1 MKKVFFWGGIPLMLC
16 VGFTACS
23 KYDLNSEIGENG
35 ENSEEVRK
43 NATTYMSVSFTL
55 PTSNDTRSRDDGQD
69 KDDPDFNNVGKWHGK
84 DKIKSVN
91 VYVFKI
97 IDEINGRGELE
108 VIHKYAASDLDFT
121 QKSISNKTLI
131 TANKA
136 FKVTPGHKVV
146 YVVVNPT
153 QAAEDLLTVPK
164 KLPSWTEA
172 AALLHGP
179 ESPKDFEV
187 FDEFYRSSVMQ
198 FSTSATL
205 TEEYTTGD
213 KTRAGEIAKVEDGKD
228 VILMTGDWVDPII
241 DDNVSATEAVSGY
254 KNRPEIPVERAVA
267 RVLVTTA
274 ATSFDFK
281 GVNPNNGN
289 IEASAIK
296 VSNLTYVVA
305 QGENK
310 FYFYDFA
317 NRFRS
322 PAYKIVPSNDDY
334 WTENFQANYQNVGS
348 HYDYSG
354 LWKNTAGTSAKV
366 KGITVPTRTVFNA
379 NAADELTNV
388 TNDLKEGL
396 KGEFILPTTHAYN
409 TDRKQS
415 GYRKGNTA
423 YILVRGFLTPKYVVQ
438 ADGSVVDG
446 ATLPANADLYLGTN
460 GVFYANQA
468 TVRNTAKKG
477 VAGQTAQL
485 FKARKVLYFAWINPD
500 NLVTSKVV
508 NSPVS
513 RNNIYHVQI
522 KGITKVGAN
531 WNPLVPTLD
540 PHNPKIADP
549 NDPDNPINNNP
560 INPDPRPNN
569 NPYEP
574 KEPPISP
581 QEHLSIQDT
590 WMSVNVNILPWAVH
604 SYEIEF

>member
-1 MKKVFFWGGIPLMLC
+1 MLS

-55 PTSNDTRSRDDGQD
+55 PTSNDTRSYNDGQD

-84 DKIKSVN
+84 DKIKSVT

-97 IDEINGRGELE
+97 EDNGIDVKLE
-108 VIHKYAASDLDFT
+108 VIHKYAASDLGFT
-121 QKSISNKTLI
+121 QKSISNKTLV

-136 FKVTPGHKVV
+136 FKVTPGEKMV

-153 QAAEDLLTVPK
+153 QAADDLLTEPKVPQW
-164 KLPSWTEA
+164 LVA
-172 AALLHGP
+172 VGP
-179 ESPKDFEV
+179 QSPKDPAV
-187 FDEFYRSSVMQ
+187 FNDFYRSSLMQ
-198 FSTSATL
+198 FSNSATL
-205 TEEYTTGD
+205 TGEYTTGD

-228 VILMTGDWVDPII
+228 VILMTGEEVYPTI

-254 KNRPEIPVERAVA
+254 KNRPEISVERAVA

-310 FYFYDFA
+310 FYFNDD
-317 NRFRS
+317 NHRFHS
-322 PAYKIVPSNDDY
+322 PAYDIVPSNDDY

-396 KGEFILPTTHAYN
+396 KGEFILPTAHTYN
-409 TDRKQS
+409 TDRKLS
-415 GYRKGNTA
+415 KYRKGNTA

-468 TVRNTAKKG
+468 TVRNTAKGG

-522 KGITKVGAN
+522 KGISKVGAN

-549 NDPDNPINNNP
+549 NDPDNPINKNP
-560 INPDPRPNN
+560 INPDPRPDN

-574 KEPPISP
+574 KDPPVSP
-581 QEHLSIQDT
+581 QDHLSIQDT

>member
-1 MKKVFFWGGIPLMLC
+1 
-16 VGFTACS
+16 
-23 KYDLNSEIGENG
+23 
-35 ENSEEVRK
+35 
-43 NATTYMSVSFTL
+43 MSVSFTL
-55 PTSNDTRSRDDGQD
+55 PTSNDTRSYNDGQD

-84 DKIKSVN
+84 DKIKSVT

-97 IDEINGRGELE
+97 EDNGIDVKLE
-108 VIHKYAASDLDFT
+108 VIHKYAASDLGFT

-131 TANKA
+131 TANRA
-136 FKVTPGHKVV
+136 FKVTPGMKIV
-146 YVVVNPT
+146 YIVVNPT

-164 KLPSWTEA
+164 IRTNQTGA
-172 AALLHGP
+172 NALLNGP
-179 ESPKDFEV
+179 ASPKDLEV
-187 FDEFYRSSVMQ
+187 FEEFHNSSLME
-198 FSTSATL
+198 FSNSATL

-213 KTRAGEIAKVEDGKD
+213 KTRAGEIAKVEDGQD
-228 VILMTGDWVDPII
+228 VILMTGDEVYPTI

-254 KNRPEIPVERAVA
+254 KNRPEISVKRAVA

-310 FYFYDFA
+310 FHFYDGDGHI
-317 NRFRS
+317 RFYS
-322 PAYKIVPSNDDY
+322 PAYEIAPSNDDY
-334 WTENFQANYQNVGS
+334 WTENFQASYQNVGS

-354 LWKNTAGTSAKV
+354 LWKNTAGPSAKV
-366 KGITVPTRTVFNA
+366 KGVTVPTRTVFNA

-388 TNDLKEGL
+388 TNDLNEGL
-396 KGEFILPTTHAYN
+396 KGEFILPTGHLFN
-409 TDRKQS
+409 SDRTQS

-549 NDPDNPINNNP
+549 NDPDNPINKNP
-560 INPDPRPNN
+560 INPDPRPDN

-574 KEPPISP
+574 KDPPVSP
-581 QEHLSIQDT
+581 QDHLSIQDT

>member
-1 MKKVFFWGGIPLMLC
+1 MKKLFWGAVIPLMLS

-23 KYDLNSEIGENG
+23 KYDFNDENG
-35 ENSEEVRK
+35 EDGKEVSTK
-43 NATTYMSVSFTL
+43 ATTYMSVSFTL
-55 PTSNDTRSRDDGQD
+55 PTSNDTRSNDDGQD
-69 KDDPDFNNVGKWHGK
+69 KDDPDFNNVGKWQGK
-84 DKIKSVN
+84 DKIKSVT

-97 IDEINGRGELE
+97 EDNGIDVKLE
-108 VIHKYAASDLDFT
+108 VIHKYAASDLGFT
-121 QKSISNKTLI
+121 QKSISNKTLV

-136 FKVTPGHKVV
+136 FKVTPGEKMV

-153 QAAEDLLTVPK
+153 QAADDLLTEPKVPQW
-164 KLPSWTEA
+164 LVA
-172 AALLHGP
+172 VGP
-179 ESPKDFEV
+179 QSPKDPAV
-187 FDEFYRSSVMQ
+187 FNDFYRSSLMQ
-198 FSTSATL
+198 FSNSATL
-205 TEEYTTGD
+205 TGEYTTGD

-228 VILMTGDWVDPII
+228 VILMTGEEVYPVI

-254 KNRPEIPVERAVA
+254 KNCPELSVKRAVA

-310 FYFYDFA
+310 FYFSDDIVS
-317 NRFRS
+317 RFS
-322 PAYKIVPSNDDY
+322 PAYEIVPSNDDY
-334 WTENFQANYQNVGS
+334 WTENFQASYQNVGS

-354 LWKNTAGTSAKV
+354 LWKNTAGPSAKV
-366 KGITVPTRTVFNA
+366 KGVTVPTRTVFNA

-388 TNDLKEGL
+388 TNDLNEGL
-396 KGEFILPTTHAYN
+396 KGEFILPTGHLFN
-409 TDRKQS
+409 SDRTQS

-500 NLVTSKVV
+500 NLVTNKVV

-522 KGITKVGAN
+522 KGISKVGAN

-549 NDPDNPINNNP
+549 NDPDNPINKNP
-560 INPDPRPNN
+560 INPDPRPDN

-574 KEPPISP
+574 KDPPVNP
-581 QEHLSIQDT
+581 QDHLSIQDT

>member
-1 MKKVFFWGGIPLMLC
+1 MKKLFWGAVIPLMLS

-23 KYDLNSEIGENG
+23 KYDFNDENG
-35 ENSEEVRK
+35 EDGKEVSTK
-43 NATTYMSVSFTL
+43 ATTYMSVSFTL
-55 PTSNDTRSRDDGQD
+55 PTSNDTRSNDDGQD
-69 KDDPDFNNVGKWHGK
+69 KDDPDFNNVGKWQGK
-84 DKIKSVN
+84 DKIKSVT

-97 IDEINGRGELE
+97 EDNGIDVKLE
-108 VIHKYAASDLDFT
+108 VIHKYAASDLGFT
-121 QKSISNKTLI
+121 QKSISNKTLV

-136 FKVTPGHKVV
+136 FKVTPGEKMV

-153 QAAEDLLTVPK
+153 QAADDLLTEPKVPQW
-164 KLPSWTEA
+164 LVA
-172 AALLHGP
+172 VGP
-179 ESPKDFEV
+179 QSPKDPAV
-187 FDEFYRSSVMQ
+187 FNDFYRSSLMQ
-198 FSTSATL
+198 FSNSATL
-205 TEEYTTGD
+205 TGEYTTGD

-228 VILMTGDWVDPII
+228 VILMTGEEVYPVI

-254 KNRPEIPVERAVA
+254 KNCPELSVKRAVA

-289 IEASAIK
+289 IEAGAIK

-310 FYFYDFA
+310 FYFSDDIVS
-317 NRFRS
+317 RFS
-322 PAYKIVPSNDDY
+322 PAYEIVPSNDDY
-334 WTENFQANYQNVGS
+334 WTENFQASYQNVGS

-354 LWKNTAGTSAKV
+354 LWKNTAGPSAKV

-388 TNDLKEGL
+388 TNDLNEGL
-396 KGEFILPTTHAYN
+396 KGEFILPTGHLFN
-409 TDRKQS
+409 SDRTQS

-500 NLVTSKVV
+500 NLVTNKVV

-574 KEPPISP
+574 TEPPINP
-581 QEHLSIQDT
+581 QDPLSIKET

>member
-1 MKKVFFWGGIPLMLC
+1 MKKLFWGAVIPLMLS

-23 KYDLNSEIGENG
+23 KYDFNDENG
-35 ENSEEVRK
+35 EKSEEVRK

-55 PTSNDTRSRDDGQD
+55 PTSNDTRSNDDGQD
-69 KDDPDFNNVGKWHGK
+69 KDDPDFNNVGKWQGK
-84 DKIKSVN
+84 DKIKNVT
-91 VYVFKI
+91 VYVFKV
-97 IDEINGRGELE
+97 DDNGVRSELE
-108 VIHKYAASDLDFT
+108 VIRKYAAGDFGFT
-121 QKSISNKTLI
+121 QKSISNKTLV

-136 FKVTPGHKVV
+136 FKVTPGQKVV

-153 QAAEDLLTVPK
+153 QAADDLLTVPK
-164 KLPSWTEA
+164 KRPSWTGA
-172 AALLHGP
+172 NALLNGP
-179 ESPKDFEV
+179 VSPLEDMDAFDDF
-187 FDEFYRSSVMQ
+187 YNSSLMQ
-198 FSTSATL
+198 FSNSATL

-228 VILMTGDWVDPII
+228 VILMTGDGAEPII
-241 DDNVSATEAVSGY
+241 EDNVSATEAVSGY
-254 KNRPEIPVERAVA
+254 KNCPELSVKRAVA

-274 ATSFDFK
+274 ATSFDFN

-289 IEASAIK
+289 IIEASAIK

-310 FYFYDFA
+310 FYFAEHY
-317 NRFRS
+317 NS
-322 PAYKIVPSNDDY
+322 SSSTPAYNFYFVPPRDY
-334 WTENFQANYQNVGS
+334 WTEDFQASYQDVGS

-354 LWKNTAGTSAKV
+354 LWKNTAGASAKV

-396 KGEFILPTTHAYN
+396 KGEFILPTCHFYGTN
-409 TDRKQS
+409 RKES
-415 GYRKGNTA
+415 SYHKGNTA

-446 ATLPANADLYLGTN
+446 ATLPANADLYLGAN
-460 GVFYANQA
+460 GVFYADQA

-477 VAGQTAQL
+477 VAGQIAQL

-500 NLVTSKVV
+500 NLATNKVV
-508 NSPVS
+508 NSPVI
-513 RNNIYHVQI
+513 RNNVYHVQI
-522 KGITKVGAN
+522 KGITRVGAN

-574 KEPPISP
+574 TEPPINP
-581 QEHLSIQDT
+581 QDPLSIKET

>member
-1 MKKVFFWGGIPLMLC
+1 MKKLFWGAVIPLMLS

-23 KYDLNSEIGENG
+23 KYDFNDENG
-35 ENSEEVRK
+35 EDGEEVSTK
-43 NATTYMSVSFTL
+43 ATTYMAVSFTL
-55 PTSNDTRSRDDGQD
+55 PTSNDTRGYDDGQD

-97 IDEINGRGELE
+97 TDEINGRGELE
-108 VIHKYAASDLDFT
+108 VIHKYAASDLGFT

-131 TANKA
+131 TPNKA
-136 FKVTPGHKVV
+136 FKVTPGQKIV

-164 KLPSWTEA
+164 KRPNETGA
-172 AALLHGP
+172 NALLNGP
-179 ESPKDFEV
+179 SSPKDLDT
-187 FDEFYRSSVMQ
+187 FDDFYNSSLMQ

-228 VILMTGDWVDPII
+228 VILMTGDEVEPII
-241 DDNVSATEAVSGY
+241 DDNVSAAEAVSGY
-254 KNRPEIPVERAVA
+254 KNRPEISVRRAVA

-310 FYFYDFA
+310 LNFGYRNLY
-317 NRFRS
+317 RS
-322 PAYKIVPSNDDY
+322 PAYNIVPSNDDY
-334 WTENFQANYQNVGS
+334 WTENFQANYQDVGS

-379 NAADELTNV
+379 NAAGELTNV
-388 TNDLKEGL
+388 TNDLNEGL
-396 KGEFILPTTHAYN
+396 KGEFILPTLHLYD

-500 NLVTSKVV
+500 NLITNKVV
-508 NSPVS
+508 NSPVI
-513 RNNIYHVQI
+513 RNNVYHVQI
-522 KGITKVGAN
+522 KGITRVGAN

-574 KEPPISP
+574 TEPPINP
-581 QEHLSIQDT
+581 QDPLSIKET

>member
-1 MKKVFFWGGIPLMLC
+1 MKKLFWGAVIPLMLS

-23 KYDLNSEIGENG
+23 KYDFNDENG
-35 ENSEEVRK
+35 EDGKEVSTK
-43 NATTYMSVSFTL
+43 ATTYMSVSFTL
-55 PTSNDTRSRDDGQD
+55 PTSNDTRSNDDGQD
-69 KDDPDFNNVGKWHGK
+69 KDDPDFNNVGKWQGK
-84 DKIKSVN
+84 DKIKSVT

-97 IDEINGRGELE
+97 EDNGIDVKLE
-108 VIHKYAASDLDFT
+108 VIHKYAASDLGFT
-121 QKSISNKTLI
+121 QKSISNKTLV

-136 FKVTPGHKVV
+136 FKVTPGEKMV

-153 QAAEDLLTVPK
+153 QAADDLLTEPKVPQW
-164 KLPSWTEA
+164 LVA
-172 AALLHGP
+172 VGP
-179 ESPKDFEV
+179 QSPKDPAV
-187 FDEFYRSSVMQ
+187 FNDFYRSSLMQ
-198 FSTSATL
+198 FSNSATL
-205 TEEYTTGD
+205 TGEYTTGD

-228 VILMTGDWVDPII
+228 VILMTGEEVYPVI

-254 KNRPEIPVERAVA
+254 KNCPELSVKRAVA

-310 FYFYDFA
+310 FYFSDDIVS
-317 NRFRS
+317 RFS
-322 PAYKIVPSNDDY
+322 PAYEIVPSNDDY
-334 WTENFQANYQNVGS
+334 WTENFQASYQNVGS

-354 LWKNTAGTSAKV
+354 LWKNTAGPSAKV
-366 KGITVPTRTVFNA
+366 KGVTVPTRTVFNA

-388 TNDLKEGL
+388 TNDLNEGL
-396 KGEFILPTTHAYN
+396 KGEFILPTGHLFN
-409 TDRKQS
+409 SDRTQS

-485 FKARKVLYFAWINPD
+485 YKARKVLYFAWINPD
-500 NLVTSKVV
+500 NLATNKVV
-508 NSPVS
+508 NSPVI
-513 RNNIYHVQI
+513 RNNVYHVQI

-574 KEPPISP
+574 TDPPINP
-581 QEHLSIQDT
+581 QDHLSIKDT
-590 WMSVNVNILPWAVH
+590 WMSVNVDILPWAVH

>member
-1 MKKVFFWGGIPLMLC
+1 MKKLFWGAVIPLMLS

-23 KYDLNSEIGENG
+23 KYDFNDENG
-35 ENSEEVRK
+35 EDGKEVSTK
-43 NATTYMSVSFTL
+43 ATTYMSVSFTL
-55 PTSNDTRSRDDGQD
+55 PTSNDTRSNDDGQD
-69 KDDPDFNNVGKWHGK
+69 KDDPDFNNVGKWQGK
-84 DKIKSVN
+84 DKIKSVT

-97 IDEINGRGELE
+97 EDNGIDVKLE
-108 VIHKYAASDLDFT
+108 VIHKYAASDLGFT
-121 QKSISNKTLI
+121 QKSISNKTLV

-136 FKVTPGHKVV
+136 FKVTPGEKMV

-153 QAAEDLLTVPK
+153 QAADDLLTEPKVPQW
-164 KLPSWTEA
+164 LVA
-172 AALLHGP
+172 VGP
-179 ESPKDFEV
+179 QSPKDPAV
-187 FDEFYRSSVMQ
+187 FNDFYRSSLMQ
-198 FSTSATL
+198 FSNSATL
-205 TEEYTTGD
+205 TGEYTTGD

-228 VILMTGDWVDPII
+228 VILMTGEEVYPVI

-254 KNRPEIPVERAVA
+254 KNCPELSVKRAVA

-310 FYFYDFA
+310 FYFSDDIVS
-317 NRFRS
+317 RFS
-322 PAYKIVPSNDDY
+322 PAYEIVPSNDDY
-334 WTENFQANYQNVGS
+334 WTENFQASYQNVGS

-354 LWKNTAGTSAKV
+354 LWKNTAGPSAKV
-366 KGITVPTRTVFNA
+366 KGVTVPTRTVFNA

-388 TNDLKEGL
+388 TNDLNEGL
-396 KGEFILPTTHAYN
+396 KGEFILPTGHLFN
-409 TDRKQS
+409 SDRTQS

-500 NLVTSKVV
+500 NLVTNKVV

-574 KEPPISP
+574 TEPPINP
-581 QEHLSIQDT
+581 QDPLSIKET

>member
-1 MKKVFFWGGIPLMLC
+1 MKKLFWGAVIPLMLS

-23 KYDLNSEIGENG
+23 KYDFNDENG
-35 ENSEEVRK
+35 EDGEEVSTK
-43 NATTYMSVSFTL
+43 ATTYMSVSFTL

>member
-1 MKKVFFWGGIPLMLC
+1 MKKLFWRAVIPLMLS

-23 KYDLNSEIGENG
+23 KYDFNDENG
-35 ENSEEVRK
+35 EDGEEVSTK
-43 NATTYMSVSFTL
+43 ATTYMSVSFTL
-55 PTSNDTRSRDDGQD
+55 PTSNDTRSYDYDVSQD
-69 KDDPDFNNVGKWHGK
+69 KYDPDFNNVGKWHGK

-97 IDEINGRGELE
+97 TDEINGRGELE
-108 VIHKYAASDLDFT
+108 VIHKYAASDLGFT

-136 FKVTPGHKVV
+136 FKVTPGQKIV

-164 KLPSWTEA
+164 ILTNRTNGILAPV
-172 AALLHGP
+172 
-179 ESPKDFEV
+179 SPKDLDV
-187 FDEFYRSSVMQ
+187 FDDFHNSSLMQ

-228 VILMTGDWVDPII
+228 VILMTADWVDPII

-254 KNRPEIPVERAVA
+254 KNRPEISVERAVA

-310 FYFYDFA
+310 FYFNDD
-317 NRFRS
+317 NHRFQS
-322 PAYKIVPSNDDY
+322 PAYDIVPSNDDY
-334 WTENFQANYQNVGS
+334 WTENFQANYQDVGS

-396 KGEFILPTTHAYN
+396 KGEFILPTAHRYDTE
-409 TDRKQS
+409 RRLS

-500 NLVTSKVV
+500 NLVTTKVV
-508 NSPVS
+508 NSPVI

-549 NDPDNPINNNP
+549 NDPDNPINKNP
-560 INPDPRPNN
+560 INPDPRPDN

-574 KEPPISP
+574 KDPPVNP
-581 QEHLSIQDT
+581 QDHLSIQDT